1 MNSQKH
7 AVTNWRLFGN
17 DQIHKSHNP
26 QRNDYNSFYTM
37 LITFP
42 NKRFPII
49 EVPQKQEEDKG
60 RDIKFQDKLNEG
72 QWQQGLKQL
81 PKRRPNLVTIA
92 QEDWY
97 ERERERNKQPNL
109 TMARYY
115 TCHHKILEDISKS
128 EFTIWVVLTVFIRER
143 FI

>member
-97 ERERERNKQPNL
+97 EREREREK
-109 TMARYY
+109 
-115 TCHHKILEDISKS
+115 
-128 EFTIWVVLTVFIRER
+128 
-143 FI
+143 